1 MSIALAY
8 GLIDI
13 KQIITDLLERYE
25 ENENNYESFIREVMF
40 REFYYVLMA
49 QYPHSAHE
57 AFNENIVLYNGL
69 ITKKSLIAGEGKTG
83 FPIIDAAM
91 NELNETGFMH
101 NRMRMVVSQF

>member
-69 ITKKSLIAGEGKTG
+69 ITKKSLIAGVKVKLV
-83 FPIIDAAM
+83 FLLLM
-91 NELNETGFMH
+91 LL
-101 NRMRMVVSQF
+101 